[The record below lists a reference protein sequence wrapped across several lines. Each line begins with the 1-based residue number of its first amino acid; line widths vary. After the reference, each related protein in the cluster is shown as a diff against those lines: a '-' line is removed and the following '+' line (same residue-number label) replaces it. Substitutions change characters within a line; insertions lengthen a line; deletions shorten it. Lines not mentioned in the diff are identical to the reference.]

1 MKIVSLLIAISVG
14 FIFSGC
20 GGKYLNSNIS
30 VYHKLDPV
38 WKKVPYVFEKARNQ
52 NGLEDEAFFQKLEER
67 LRNNQFVLAKN
78 LNDAKYRIRFKY
90 EIDNGTSVPYTYS
103 YPVYGQTGGGTAYSS
118 GTVSSYG
125 STARYSGTT
134 RTAATYGVVGSG
146 VSSGVNT
153 VFKRKLT
160 IEIYDA
166 KENNQRYIAKV
177 TSNGS
182 SPAISPVMDEMLDT
196 LFREFPGNN
205 QQSRYEEI
213 EFHH

>member
-146 VSSGVNT
+146 VSSGT
-153 VFKRKLT
+153 STSYKRNLT
-160 IEIYDA
+160 IEIYDMQTNKQVYLA
-166 KENNQRYIAKV
+166 KLSSKGKSGTIA
-177 TSNGS
+177 
-182 SPAISPVMDEMLDT
+182 PVIDGILDA
-196 LFREFPGNN
+196 LFLEFPGKKE
-205 QQSRYEEI
+205 QSRREDI
-213 EFHH
+213 